1 MKKTLYY
8 YLFMEITVPF
18 FLGMAAFT
26 SVLLM
31 GRLLKLADLV
41 VAKGVPLTD
50 ILRMILYLLPS
61 FCLVTIPMAFLLALL
76 LAFGRLSSDSEINA
90 MKASGVSLYGLLPPV
105 LFFALLA
112 YLATTFITI
121 YALPWGNISF
131 KKLLFDIVESRVT
144 LSIKEKV
151 FNDDFPGL
159 IIYTDI
165 YDPQKHTMTGILV
178 HDERDPQESST
189 IFADNGIILAD
200 PVAKMLRVELK
211 NGGIHKEFD
220 KTGYRLIEF
229 QDYSLSI
236 NLSQAPRE
244 MVKNEL
250 DLTFQ
255 ELREG
260 IRSPRTDPK
269 MLLDM
274 LLEFH
279 RRFALPFACFVFS
292 LVGVPL
298 GIQNQRS
305 GKASGFSLSI
315 GVILIYY
322 IILTAGKTLGEKG
335 IVHPAVAVWAPNLI
349 LLAIGA
355 YLFRKAAAEKM
366 IPLFEILPT
375 FAAWVMY
382 KFDTIRGRR

>member
-1 MKKTLYY
+1 MKKTLNH
-8 YLFMEITVPF
+8 YLFREITVPF

-31 GRLLKLADLV
+31 GRLVKLADLV

-50 ILRMILYLLPS
+50 ILRMILYLIPS

-76 LAFGRLSSDSEINA
+76 LAFGRLSSDSEITA

-105 LFFALLA
+105 MLFALLA

-144 LSIKEKV
+144 LSIREKV
-151 FNDDFPGL
+151 FNDDFPGVV
-159 IIYTDI
+159 IYADR
-165 YDPQKHTMTGILV
+165 YDNQKHTMTGILI
-178 HDERDPQESST
+178 HDERDPAEPST
-189 IFADNGIILAD
+189 IFAGSGIIVAD
-200 PVAKMLRVELK
+200 PVAKILRVDLK
-211 NGGIHKEFD
+211 NGGIHMLSG

-229 QDYSLSI
+229 QDYILSI

-250 DLTFQ
+250 DLTFD

-260 IRSPRTDPK
+260 IRSARTAPK
-269 MLLDM
+269 MLWDM
-274 LLEFH
+274 RLEFH
-279 RRFALPFACFVFS
+279 RRFALPFACFVFA

-305 GKASGFSLSI
+305 GKATGFSLSI
-315 GVILIYY
+315 GVLLIYY
-322 IILTAGKTLGEKG
+322 IILSAGKTLGEKG
-335 IVHPAVAVWAPNLI
+335 LTHPAVAVWAPNLI
-349 LLAIGA
+349 FLALGA
-355 YLFRKAAAEKM
+355 YLFGKTAAEKR
-366 IPLFEILPT
+366 IPLFEIIPALIGW
-375 FAAWVMY
+375 ARC
-382 KFDTIRGRR
+382 KFDMRREQR